1 MVDRTRRGRLLGK
14 TALITGGGSGI
25 GRATAGLF
33 AAEGASAVVIVDCDA
48 DGAAA
53 VAGEVE
59 AAGADAVVVNADV
72 TDVDAPQRTVADV
85 VGRFDRLDVIMTAAG
100 ISVGRSLPNTD
111 PDDWDRVF
119 AVNVKGTYLWL
130 RAAIPA
136 MVEGGGGSVI
146 TVASQLAVS
155 GGRSNAAYI
164 ASKGAIV
171 SLTRTTAVDFA
182 THGVRVNSILPGA
195 TETPLLDR
203 SFGRLAEPEQAR
215 QRSVDRHPMG
225 RFGRPEEIAQAAL
238 YLASDESTFTTG
250 AEIRVDGGWIAG

>member
-1 MVDRTRRGRLLGK
+1 MVDRPGRLHGK

-33 AAEGASAVVIVDCDA
+33 AAEDAVAVVIVDRDA
-48 DGAAA
+48 DGGAA
-53 VAGEVE
+53 VASEVE
-59 AAGADAVVVNADV
+59 AAGAEAMVVETDV
-72 TDVDAPQRTVADV
+72 TDLDAPQRTVAQV
-85 VGRFDRLDVIMTAAG
+85 VDRFGRLDVIVTAAG

-130 RAAIPA
+130 RAAIPV
-136 MVEGGGGSVI
+136 MVDQGGGSVI
-146 TVASQLAVS
+146 TIASQLAVS

-203 SFGRLAEPEQAR
+203 SFGRLGDPDGAR
-215 QRSVDRHPMG
+215 QRSIDRHPMG
-225 RFGRPEEIAQAAL
+225 RFGRPEEIAKAAL

>member
-1 MVDRTRRGRLLGK
+1 MADQVGRLAGK

-25 GRATAGLF
+25 GRATATLF
-33 AAEGASAVVIVDCDA
+33 AAEGAKAVVLVDRDA
-48 DGAAA
+48 DAASTASAEIEAGGAEAMA
-53 VAGEVE
+53 VTV
-59 AAGADAVVVNADV
+59 DV
-72 TDVDAPQRTVADV
+72 TDVDAPGRTVADV
-85 VGRFDRLDVIMTAAG
+85 IDRFGRLDVIMTAAG
-100 ISVGRSLPNTD
+100 ISVGRSLPKTD
-111 PDDWDRVF
+111 PDDWDQVF

-136 MVEGGGGSVI
+136 MIDQGGGSAI
-146 TVASQLAVS
+146 TVASQLAIS

-171 SLTRTTAVDFA
+171 SLTRTTALDFA
-182 THGVRVNSILPGA
+182 TQGVRVNSILPGA

-203 SFGRLAEPEQAR
+203 SFGRLGDPEGAR

-238 YLASDESTFTTG
+238 YLASDESSFTTG
-250 AEIRVDGGWIAG
+250 TEIRVDGGWIAG